1 MSITDLLPIRISLRD
16 KPSGKHREDDTVDL
30 LQCKLAGARL
40 RIQIMRVQLDDQDLA
55 HAEVIARIDA
65 RHAEVV
71 DGMQRQ
77 IDELQRR
84 LDIACKA
91 ETAVTRTQELSVDE
105 IRQHCIKP
113 VPLHQSPM
121 ARRDPTH
128 VPAWAQRDEPEP
140 AA

>member
-1 MSITDLLPIRISLRD
+1 MSIADLLPIRISLRD
-16 KPSGKHREDDTVDL
+16 KPLGKHREDDTVDL
-30 LQCKLAGARL
+30 LNCMLAGARL
-40 RIQIMRVQLDDQDLA
+40 LIQGLRLQLDDKDDEHEA
-55 HAEVIARIDA
+55 TIARIDA

-77 IDELQRR
+77 IDDLQRR

-91 ETAVTRTQELSVDE
+91 ETAVTATQELSVDE
-105 IRQHCIKP
+105 IRQHCITP
-113 VPLHQSPM
+113 VPLHLSPQ
-121 ARRDPTH
+121 ARRDPAH